1 MQPDIYISADV
12 ETDGPVPGRN
22 SMLSFG
28 LAVAARYDGQ
38 LLQPADPEAT
48 TFYREVRPA
57 FNEVEPRALEI
68 SGLDRT
74 SLMDEGTDIVEA
86 MTAAATWVHEVAA
99 DHRPVMVAFP
109 LAFDWLWLQWHFL
122 QFSTRGSPFSFSS
135 CLDMKTLFWARQ
147 RTPTEGAGK
156 NELPPELR
164 PERRHIHNALDDA
177 IEQAELFVR
186 LWPIPPLGG
195 DPRR

>member
-12 ETDGPVPGRN
+12 ETDGPVPGRH

-28 LAVAARYDGQ
+28 LAVAARYDGRH
-38 LLQPADPEAT
+38 LRPADPEVT
-48 TFYREVRPA
+48 TFYRELRPA
-57 FNEVEPRALEI
+57 FDEVDPRALEVT
-68 SGLDRT
+68 GLDR
-74 SLMDEGTDIVEA
+74 SRLLGEGTDVVEA
-86 MTAAATWVHEVAA
+86 LTAAAAWVLDVAG
-99 DHRPVMVAFP
+99 DHRSVMVAFP

-122 QFSTRGSPFSFSS
+122 QFSDLGSPFTFSS

-147 RTPTEGAGK
+147 GTPTEGAGK

-164 PERRHIHNALDDA
+164 SQRPHTHNALDDA

-186 LWPIPPLGG
+186 LWPREKL
-195 DPRR
+195 DL